1 MLDLSAS
8 TDGESCRKRS
18 FWSYVLRLYLN
29 PDVRVRGS
37 SKRWA
42 RVGKMLSG
50 CGGDCAAYG
59 TTLSE
64 CFGVGSGFNV
74 P

>member
-1 MLDLSAS
+1 M
-8 TDGESCRKRS
+8 G
-18 FWSYVLRLYLN
+18 
-29 PDVRVRGS
+29 
-37 SKRWA
+37 